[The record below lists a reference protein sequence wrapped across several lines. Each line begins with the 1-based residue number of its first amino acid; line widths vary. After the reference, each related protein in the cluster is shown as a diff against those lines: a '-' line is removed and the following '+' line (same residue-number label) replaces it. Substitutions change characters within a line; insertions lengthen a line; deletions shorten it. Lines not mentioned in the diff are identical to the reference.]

1 MTTERAK
8 RKLSAILSADVKG
21 YSRLMGEDEVATV
34 RTLKAYR
41 ELMSKLVREYRGRVV
56 DSPGDNVLA
65 EFGSVVDALE
75 CSIEIQKT
83 LKDKN
88 AELPENRRME
98 FRIGVNLG
106 DVIEDEDRV
115 YGDGVNIAARIEGLA
130 EAGGICISGSGF
142 EQVRNKLPL
151 GYRYLG
157 EHTVKNIA
165 QPIKVYRVLTEPE
178 SVGKVI
184 GEKAPRRIQ
193 WRLAAVVAII
203 LVAGTLALWNFYFRP
218 PPIEPAS
225 RENMAFP
232 LPDKPS
238 IAVLPFVNV
247 SGDQKEDY
255 FSDGLTGQIISSL
268 STSPRLFVIARQSV
282 FSYQGKAVKVQ
293 QVAEE
298 LGVQYVLEG
307 SVQKS
312 GDKLRITA
320 QLIDAMSGR
329 HVWSERYD
337 RELRD
342 VKDLFDLQD
351 EITISVMNGM
361 SAHLTEGEQARL
373 WTKRGVTN
381 LKALEKHYQAQGNFC
396 RHTRED
402 YERARPLFEEAIA
415 LDPKFVWPYV
425 YLGYLHATEAA
436 RGWSESPAKSLQMAL
451 GLAEK
456 ALAIDDSHDGPHSL
470 LAFIWL
476 VKRQPDKALS
486 EAERA
491 LALNPNSSDA
501 YMFLGQISGNLG
513 RWEESVAYSKK
524 SLRLSPFPG
533 AAPFATLGRAYFM
546 AGQYDE
552 SIVTWKKALKVSP
565 NYRDAYIYLAACYSS
580 MGRDVDAAAAS
591 KQLLEIDPKF
601 TIESYAK
608 GFLFRNQ
615 TDGERLSAALRKAG
629 LPDKPPLPLPD
640 KPSIAVL
647 PFVNM
652 SDDKS
657 QEYFSDGLTE
667 EIINALVKLP
677 QVFVIARNSTF
688 TYKGKSVDVR
698 QVGREMGVKYVL
710 EGSVRREGERIRVT
724 AQLVDATTG
733 NHLFSER
740 YDREVKDLFALQDDI
755 TMKVMTSMRVQ
766 LTEGDYARAFAKGT
780 KSLDAYLK
788 AMQSYQHR
796 QVLTKEGQ
804 ARARQLAEEAIALD
818 PGYAMAYC
826 HLAAALGNEATAGV
840 YKNVSEVLARSMDL
854 AQKAVALDDSLAQA
868 HITLGF
874 QYTLRRDFDRAIAEG
889 ERAVALEPNSAEIV
903 ASLAA
908 MLEWADRPEE
918 AMPLFKKAMRL
929 SPIPQPMW
937 LLNMASA
944 HIRMG
949 QYEESIPI
957 CRAVLQKQPDQEF
970 AHIFLAIAYISTGRE
985 QEARA
990 EAAEILRVN
999 PQFSWERRARG
1010 LPRKNQDEMKRRG
1023 ELLLK
1028 AGLQE

>member
-1 MTTERAK
+1 MSTDSTK
-8 RKLSAILSADVKG
+8 RKMAAILSADVKG
-21 YSRLMGEDEVATV
+21 YSRLMSADEEGTV
-34 RTLKAYR
+34 KSLNNCR
-41 ELMSKLVREYRGRVV
+41 EIISRCVQDHSGRVV

-65 EFGSVVDALE
+65 EFASTVEAVKCAVK
-75 CSIEIQKT
+75 IQANIKT
-83 LKDKN
+83 RN
-88 AELPENRRME
+88 ADLPESRRME

-106 DVIEDEDRV
+106 DVIEEESRI
-115 YGDGVNIAARIEGLA
+115 YGDGVNIAARLEGLA
-130 EAGGICISGSGF
+130 EGGGICISGTAF
-142 EQVRNKLPL
+142 DQVKNKLSV
-151 GYRYLG
+151 GYQYLG
-157 EHTVKNIA
+157 EQAVKNIPDPVRA
-165 QPIKVYRVLTEPE
+165 YKVMMEPE
-178 SVGKVI
+178 QAGKVI
-184 GEKAPRRIQ
+184 GEKKPRRTQ
-193 WRLAAVVAII
+193 WRWAAAAVAL
-203 LVAGTLALWNFYFRP
+203 LVLLAGGLVWNFYFRP

-225 RENMAFP
+225 KDKMAFP

-238 IAVLPFVNV
+238 IAVLPFDNI
-247 SGDQKEDY
+247 SGDREQDY
-255 FSDGLTGQIISSL
+255 LADGITENIISYL
-268 STSPRLFVIARQSV
+268 SKIPELFVIDRKSASI
-282 FSYQGKAVKVQ
+282 YKGKPVRVQ
-293 QVAEE
+293 QVSED
-298 LGVQYVLEG
+298 LGVRYILEG

-312 GDKLRITA
+312 GNKLRVTA
-320 QLIDAMSGR
+320 QLIDALKG
-329 HVWSERYD
+329 HPLWSERYD
-337 RELRD
+337 RD
-342 VKDLFDLQD
+342 FQDLFALQD
-351 EITISVMNGM
+351 EITLNI
-361 SAHLTEGEQARL
+361 
-373 WTKRGVTN
+373 
-381 LKALEKHYQAQGNFC
+381 LKAMQVQLTRGEIARRHDTANIEAWSYAVRGFSLAEQLKKEAVFEARNLYEKALNLDPSYGYVWDLLAWTYILEAWLGWTDTPADSLRRALELAQKGEATGKVGASF
-396 RHTRED
+396 HTTMNMIYMLKGKYD
-402 YERARPLFEEAIA
+402 EAIA
-415 LDPKFVWPYV
+415 E
-425 YLGYLHATEAA
+425 G
-436 RGWSESPAKSLQMAL
+436 
-451 GLAEK
+451 EK
-456 ALAIDDSHDGPHSL
+456 AIAMEPNAAGHYFWLARVLRYAGRPNEAIANVNKAMRLHPYYPAYYLLDLGGAYDMGGQYSEALATWNKLLERSLKGEFFPLFAHEWLAITYGRLGQPEKARAHVDEILKINPKYAAESFRKSTPYKDRAYLDGLVSL
-470 LAFIWL
+470 L
-476 VKRQPDKALS
+476 V
-486 EAERA
+486 
-491 LALNPNSSDA
+491 
-501 YMFLGQISGNLG
+501 
-513 RWEESVAYSKK
+513 
-524 SLRLSPFPG
+524 
-533 AAPFATLGRAYFM
+533 
-546 AGQYDE
+546 
-552 SIVTWKKALKVSP
+552 
-565 NYRDAYIYLAACYSS
+565 
-580 MGRDVDAAAAS
+580 
-591 KQLLEIDPKF
+591 
-601 TIESYAK
+601 
-608 GFLFRNQ
+608 
-615 TDGERLSAALRKAG
+615 KAG
-629 LPDKPPLPLPD
+629 LPEKPPLPLPD

-677 QVFVIARNSTF
+677 QVFVIARNSSF

-710 EGSVRREGERIRVT
+710 EGSVRREGERMRVT

-755 TMKVMTSMRVQ
+755 TMKVMTAMRVQ

-780 KSLDAYLK
+780 KNLEAYLK
-788 AMQSYQHR
+788 AMQSYQQR

-826 HLAAALGNEATAGV
+826 HLAAALGNEAVMGV
-840 YKNVSEVLARSMDL
+840 YKNVPEVLARSMEL

-903 ASLAA
+903 AGLAA

-918 AMPLFKKAMRL
+918 AIPLFKKAMRL

-957 CRAVLQKQPDQEF
+957 CKAVLQKQPDQES

-999 PQFSWERRARG
+999 PQFSWERRARA

-1023 ELLLK
+1023 ELLRK
-1028 AGLQE
+1028 AGLSE